1 MSTSTRPQGGG
12 ILPAQTLKSLDDFM
26 DRLNQGSTLTSS
38 ISNTTPASNTT
49 EDSSTNGTNSTS
61 TTSTHSGMVYIL
73 LVGTNE
79 GIPLSRSYGSNHHH
93 HQQQQ
98 HSEFHLSDELISS
111 VETIWATL
119 PSSMQPSNRVTMMN
133 ASHPFKDVSS
143 SSSLSAAHPLLK
155 HIGLGSEI
163 QSTIA
168 YFDSCI
174 LVHVHYAPLVVTFI
188 ASHDANIGKIQQ
200 NMGLLKQ
207 ILEPVTKAL
216 VDIMIQTEKY

>member
-38 ISNTTPASNTT
+38 ISNATPA
-49 EDSSTNGTNSTS
+49 SSTNGTNSTS

-207 ILEPVTKAL
+207 ILEPVKKAL

>member
-79 GIPLSRSYGSNHHH
+79 GIPLSRSYGSTSTTTPHH
-93 HQQQQ
+93 Q

-133 ASHPFKDVSS
+133 ASHPFKDV